1 MVAFFQSELEA
12 CLAPRAALR
21 ASSTGQQ
28 RAKLFVLTRELRRG
42 TSSSWG
48 GHYIRAD
55 FYLITV
61 TVSCRSD
68 KQIPKLHQQPSEH
81 WGSFP
86 LWKSDCCNV
95 FTQPEDCPSSPH
107 HFMMGMSSMNR
118 RKHPQCPVSSF
129 QWKNDRK
136 YPVLPVRPPPVHVS
150 LARLYIRFCYWFL
163 FFCHFSCFTSGFQ
176 VQEQLLS
183 VSMKRSHVV
192 SSERS
197 SLKRKAAIWYD
208 FIPECSRH

>member
-1 MVAFFQSELEA
+1 MSQAVFRQFSESRHTGFLEGPADWRCDASLLLARGRQAVMVAFFQSELEA

-28 RAKLFVLTRELRRG
+28 RAKLFVLTRELRCG

-136 YPVLPVRPPPVHVS
+136 YPVLPVRPPPLV
-150 LARLYIRFCYWFL
+150 
-163 FFCHFSCFTSGFQ
+163 
-176 VQEQLLS
+176 
-183 VSMKRSHVV
+183 SHVTYW
-192 SSERS
+192 SSS
-197 SLKRKAAIWYD
+197 KTFK
-208 FIPECSRH
+208 

>member
-1 MVAFFQSELEA
+1 MCSSQHVHQNKQPIVSQAVFRQFSESRHTGFLEGPADWRCDASLLLARGRQAVMVAFFQSELEA

-28 RAKLFVLTRELRRG
+28 RAKLFVLTRELRCG

-81 WGSFP
+81 
-86 LWKSDCCNV
+86 
-95 FTQPEDCPSSPH
+95 
-107 HFMMGMSSMNR
+107 
-118 RKHPQCPVSSF
+118 
-129 QWKNDRK
+129 
-136 YPVLPVRPPPVHVS
+136 
-150 LARLYIRFCYWFL
+150 
-163 FFCHFSCFTSGFQ
+163 
-176 VQEQLLS
+176 
-183 VSMKRSHVV
+183 
-192 SSERS
+192 
-197 SLKRKAAIWYD
+197 
-208 FIPECSRH
+208 